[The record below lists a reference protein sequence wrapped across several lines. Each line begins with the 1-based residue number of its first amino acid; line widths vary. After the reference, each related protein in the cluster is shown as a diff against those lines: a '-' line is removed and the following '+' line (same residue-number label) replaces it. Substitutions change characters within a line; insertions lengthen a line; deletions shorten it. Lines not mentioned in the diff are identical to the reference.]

1 MKVKV
6 FISVDMEGISGV
18 ATGQQ
23 MADAEYGRFRKLM
36 TQDTNA
42 AIEGALAAGA
52 TEIVVG
58 DSHGNMSNILIEELN
73 PRAQLISG
81 SNKLLCQ
88 MEGINETF
96 DAVFFVG
103 YHGREGGSERGVIN
117 HTIAGIC
124 VTEIRINGQAVG
136 EAEINAGIAGYYGV
150 PCVLLTGDDVVA
162 EEVKTTLPQIETAVV
177 KTGIDRFAAQLLS
190 PQLAQ
195 ELIREKAKVAL
206 EKAKEIEPYRVTGP
220 ITFEIEFKLTNQAQ
234 MCTLFPTVE
243 LINPKTIRIQT
254 DDYLVGFKQLWGCL
268 ILGMK
273 ATRGVLGS

>member
-1 MKVKV
+1 MMKV

-23 MADAEYGRFRKLM
+23 MADVEYTRFRKLM

-42 AIEGALAAGA
+42 AIQGAIDAGA

-58 DSHGNMSNILIEELN
+58 DSHGNMSNILIEELD

-88 MEGINETF
+88 MQGIDETF

-117 HTIAGIC
+117 HTIAGVC

-150 PCVLLTGDDVVA
+150 PCVLITGDDIVA
-162 EEVKTTLPQIETAVV
+162 EEVKATLPDIEAAVV
-177 KTGIDRFAAQLLS
+177 KKGIDRFAAQLLS
-190 PQLAQ
+190 PQQAQ
-195 ELIREKAKVAL
+195 ELIRAKAKKAL
-206 EKAKEIEPYRVTGP
+206 EKAKSVQAYRLSGT

-243 LINPKTIRIQT
+243 LINPKTIRITT
-254 DDYLVGFKQLWGCL
+254 DDYVVGFKQLWGCL